1 MAQNQR
7 DRVVAY
13 IDTVVAYYV
22 RHKFRCDV
30 TDQDEFAKIVET
42 IKMNILEEALPQ
54 ISEKKLSEAR
64 QKVEEEAR
72 QYKKQLLQK
81 VRISLIVETIF
92 IAFLVGIV
100 VNQVTNLIPKQHWW
114 LAIVI
119 SLGLC
124 VFMVILATV
133 EPKE

>member
-1 MAQNQR
+1 MAQNQL
-7 DRVVAY
+7 
-13 IDTVVAYYV
+13 DTVIAYYV
-22 RHKFRCDV
+22 RHKLRCDV
-30 TDQDEFAKIVET
+30 PNEDEFGEIVEA
-42 IKMNILEEALPQ
+42 IKTNILEEALPQ
-54 ISEKKLSEAR
+54 ISVKKLSEAR
-64 QKVEEEAR
+64 EKVEEEAR

-100 VNQVTNLIPKQHWW
+100 VNQVTNLIPKQHWR
-114 LAIVI
+114 LAIII
-119 SLGLC
+119 SMGLC

>member
-1 MAQNQR
+1 MTQNQL
-7 DRVVAY
+7 
-13 IDTVVAYYV
+13 DTVVAYYV
-22 RHKFRCDV
+22 RHKFQCDV
-30 TDQDEFAKIVET
+30 TNQNEFAEIVEV
-42 IKMNILEEALPQ
+42 IKTNILEEALPR
-54 ISEKKLSEAR
+54 ISEKKLSEEK
-64 QKVEEEAR
+64 QKVAEEAK
-72 QYKKQLLQK
+72 QYKRQLLQK

-114 LAIVI
+114 LVIII